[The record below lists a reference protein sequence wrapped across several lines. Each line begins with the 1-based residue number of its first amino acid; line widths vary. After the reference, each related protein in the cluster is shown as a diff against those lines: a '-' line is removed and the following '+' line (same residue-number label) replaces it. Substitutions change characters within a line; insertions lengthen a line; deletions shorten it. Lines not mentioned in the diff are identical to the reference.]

1 MRLMLCAL
9 AASALSFGAA
19 SAGDAPSADKKAS
32 DAAAR
37 TSPARTVY
45 ICDNTPETRRG
56 FTREFGQMDF
66 VTAEEATAKG
76 QAWSAPKCVTSREA
90 GRLKELAAR

>member
-9 AASALSFGAA
+9 AVSALSFGAA
-19 SAGDAPSADKKAS
+19 SAGETPSADQKATN
-32 DAAAR
+32 AAAR
-37 TSPARTVY
+37 TSPARAVY
-45 ICDNTPETRRG
+45 ICDSSPETRRG

-66 VTAEEATAKG
+66 VTADEATAKG

-90 GRLKELAAR
+90 ARLKELAAR